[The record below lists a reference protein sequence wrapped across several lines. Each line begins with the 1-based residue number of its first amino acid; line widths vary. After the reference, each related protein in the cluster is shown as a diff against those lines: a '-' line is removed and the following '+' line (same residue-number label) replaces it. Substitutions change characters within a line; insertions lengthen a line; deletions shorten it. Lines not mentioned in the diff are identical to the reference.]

1 MQYFIG
7 IVPPDE
13 YKEQIATFRNQWAS
27 NRLKDVVEPHITVK
41 AQSGLKEDMNW
52 LENVRETCS
61 SIQSFQLSLSEP
73 ATFGTAVTFLS
84 VEARERYDLH
94 KRLVDTVS
102 PSPELIKRYLELD
115 RFHPHLTLGQTY
127 WGMKESEIE
136 EMKLAVRNTLA
147 PFPTFDVTYVR
158 VIKKLNQTSTCRLKI
173 SNLLF
178 NRIYT
183 FNNKQHTRCD

>member
-1 MQYFIG
+1 VQYFIG

-13 YKEQIATFRNQWAS
+13 YKEQIATFRNRWAS

-41 AQSGLKEDMNW
+41 AQSGLTEDMNW

-61 SIQSFQLSLSEP
+61 SVQSFQLSLSEP
-73 ATFGTAVTFLS
+73 ATFETAVTFLN
-84 VEARERYDLH
+84 VESKDIYVLH
-94 KRLVDTVS
+94 KRLVDTVA

-136 EMKLAVRNTLA
+136 EMKLAARNALA

-158 VIKKLNQTSTCRLKI
+158 VYKEIEP
-173 SNLLF
+173 
-178 NRIYT
+178 
-183 FNNKQHTRCD
+183 NKYKPFEDIQLTI

>member
-13 YKEQIATFRNQWAS
+13 YKEQIAKYRNRWVS
-27 NRLKDVVEPHITVK
+27 NRLRDVVEPHITVK
-41 AQSGLKEDMNW
+41 AQSGLTEDMSW
-52 LENVRETCS
+52 LEVVKETCS
-61 SIQSFQLSLSEP
+61 SFQSFQLTLSEP

-84 VEARERYDLH
+84 VESDDIYDLH
-94 KRLVDTVS
+94 KRLVNTVS

-136 EMKLAVRNTLA
+136 EMKLAARNALA

-158 VIKKLNQTSTCRLKI
+158 VYKEIEP
-173 SNLLF
+173 
-178 NRIYT
+178 
-183 FNNKQHTRCD
+183 NKYVPFEDIQLAI